1 MGVLWLRA
9 VAKAAWG
16 EGAASIVMVR
26 MRGIQIQISAMSVG
40 RVSSQLPRFHA
51 DRGAVLRSPVCAHT
65 EVHPFRPSFVYS
77 LKNILN

>member
-9 VAKAAWG
+9 VAKTAWG
-16 EGAASIVMVR
+16 EGAAPIVMVR
-26 MRGIQIQISAMSVG
+26 TRGIQIQTSAMSVDRASSRPPLFYAG
-40 RVSSQLPRFHA
+40 RR
-51 DRGAVLRSPVCAHT
+51 AVLRSPVCART